1 MVSMFNWLMMKCLI
15 GMVSMVNDGNG
26 FHGSQFL
33 LTLADNLDS
42 LDGIH
47 TVFGEVVEGKK

>member
-1 MVSMFNWLMMKCLI
+1 MVYINAGL
-15 GMVSMVNDGNG
+15 VSMVNDGNG

-33 LTLADNLDS
+33 ITLANNLDS

-47 TVFGEVVEGKK
+47 TAFGEVAEGEFKTWWLFL